1 MIEPNR
7 PEKAMAFLGDVVRII
22 TTFGESAHYNATC
35 LSLGSKLMKR
45 FAHEHEALTLFRQR

>member
-7 PEKAMAFLGDVVRII
+7 PEKAMAFLGDAAWII
-22 TTFGESAHYNATC
+22 TTFGESAHYSAAC

-45 FAHEHEALTLFRQR
+45 FDNEQEALTLFRRR